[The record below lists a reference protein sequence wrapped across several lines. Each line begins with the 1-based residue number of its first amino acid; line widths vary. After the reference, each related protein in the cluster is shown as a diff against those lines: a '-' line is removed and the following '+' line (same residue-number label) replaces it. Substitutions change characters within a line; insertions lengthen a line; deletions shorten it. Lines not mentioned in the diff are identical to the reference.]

1 MGDPGVDQMGV
12 SLTIHVGEV
21 IATALGPVVVVR
33 LDRFG
38 NYMEA
43 HVRCWTPEKHDG
55 AERVLTGVPGQGLR
69 VAAPDSA
76 EARGWATG
84 EPEAKP
90 VPVKTPGR
98 RSRSKRKAA

>member
-1 MGDPGVDQMGV
+1 MGV

-43 HVRCWTPEKHDG
+43 HVRCWTPEKHYG
-55 AERVLTGVPGQGLR
+55 AERVLTWVPRHGL
-69 VAAPDSA
+69 
-76 EARGWATG
+76 RGWATG